1 MKKKALQE
9 EIARNA
15 WPWRG
20 SVVKARRLKLRK
32 TQQELSD
39 TSTVSVSC
47 ISAYENNRATPRKE
61 NQCLILDALGGT
73 WPEMY
78 DDSPAPGVTPSG
90 LAPSGPAE
98 ARGRE
103 APDGRDGCVL
113 CGELERV
120 AASSNATV
128 VVTCTLESGG
138 LEAFASARDN
148 RLLVIRP
155 YVALATLED
164 VMRLR
169 AIVDRLEEQVRRQPP

>member
-1 MKKKALQE
+1 LKKKALQK

-20 SVVKARRLKLRK
+20 SVVKARRLKLRL

-39 TSTVSVSC
+39 GSTVSVSC
-47 ISAYENNRATPRKE
+47 ISAYENERVTPRKE
-61 NQCLILDALGGT
+61 NQYLILDALGGT

-78 DDSPAPGVTPSG
+78 DDSSAPGAT
-90 LAPSGPAE
+90 PSGPAE
-98 ARGRE
+98 APGRE
-103 APDGRDGCVL
+103 APDGREGCVL

-120 AASSNATV
+120 AASSDATV

-138 LEAFASARDN
+138 LEAFAWGRDN

-155 YVALATLED
+155 YVTLATLAD

-169 AIVDRLEEQVRRQPP
+169 AIVDRLEERVRRQPP